1 MRLRRKG
8 FTLIELLVVIAII
21 AVLIALLLPAVQQ
34 AREAA
39 RRSQC
44 RNNLK
49 QLGLAVHNYLSS
61 SNGFFPIGAMASIA
75 WSGSATVPPIN
86 NAQGWGPPLL
96 TNLDQANIYNLWN
109 FNIPYYAGT
118 NATVASSVIPVFICP
133 SAPGSN
139 TNTFTI
145 SQNDWS
151 IWGSSQTG
159 QTLFPTLTMGKNDYT
174 IIANYGAQSGLSF
187 AAQGDTATGNSLY
200 DSFYQGEDAGAG
212 AWGKWWKGTN
222 VVLGVP
228 AALDSTV
235 NGYGSPAGSINA
247 IKDGLS
253 NTLLFV
259 EHAGGN
265 ILYNAQHAPIPVGS
279 GVLQPTGGVSG
290 YDITS
295 SFLVSSGASWAD
307 YNNYQVLNGSNYSG
321 TSFDLNGATQY
332 CGVNCTNLTQPFGNH
347 NGNAAGGLFS
357 FHTGG
362 AMVAMCDGS
371 ARFISNNIAA
381 QTLCGIITRSS
392 SDPVGDF

>member
-1 MRLRRKG
+1 MWLRRKG

-39 RRSQC
+39 RRTQC
-44 RNNLK
+44 RNNMK
-49 QLGLAVHNYLSS
+49 QLGLALHNYLSS
-61 SNGFFPIGAMASIA
+61 NNGFFPIGAMASEA
-75 WSGSATVPPIN
+75 YAGGAVVPPIN
-86 NAQGWGPPLL
+86 NAQGWGIALL
-96 TNLDQANIYNLWN
+96 PNIDQGNIYNNWN
-109 FNIPYYAGT
+109 SNIPYYAGT
-118 NATVASSVIPVFICP
+118 NPAVGSSVIPAFLCP
-133 SAPGSN
+133 SSPGNN
-139 TNTFTI
+139 TITFTI
-145 SQNDWS
+145 STNDWT

-159 QTLFPTLTMGKNDYT
+159 QTLAPTLQLGRADYT
-174 IIANYGAQSGLSF
+174 IIANYGAQSGLSY
-187 AAQGDTATGNSLY
+187 AAQGDTTASSLY

-222 VVLGVP
+222 VVLGLP
-228 AALDSTV
+228 QALDSTV
-235 NGYGSPAGSINA
+235 NGFGSPAGSINA

-253 NTLLFV
+253 NTILFI

-265 ILYNAQHAPIPVGS
+265 TLYNAAHQPIPVGF
-279 GVLQPTGGVSG
+279 GVLQPTGGISG
-290 YDITS
+290 YDITT
-295 SFLVSSGASWAD
+295 SFLVSSGAAWAE

-332 CGVNCTNLTQPFGNH
+332 CGINCTNLTQPFGNH

-362 AMVAMCDGS
+362 AMIALCDGS

-381 QTLCGIITRSS
+381 QTLCGLITRSS